1 MRLDRLLARAV
12 VAALTAGTVAPA
24 LAGPDFTTDDRIG
37 RLAASDAR
45 TAQQPSDEILFGRDA
60 AVLDDHALQL
70 LAAVRRW
77 LAANPD
83 DHLVIEG
90 HADRTGSDDH
100 NADLAARR
108 AQIVRDHL
116 TASGVAADR
125 IVIAVYGENG
135 AHRRPDPHD
144 RRAVIFASAAPV
156 AQLVSR
162 ELDRAAREVAW
173 THRGT
178 GLRETRGIT
187 PMPRSGRG

>member
-1 MRLDRLLARAV
+1 MQPHRQLARAV
-12 VAALTAGTVAPA
+12 IAALTIATVAPA
-24 LAGPDFTTDDRIG
+24 LAGPDFSTDDRVG
-37 RLAASDAR
+37 PLAASDAR
-45 TAQQPSDEILFGRDA
+45 APQKPSDEIVFERDA
-60 AVLDDHALQL
+60 AVLDDEALQL
-70 LAAVRRW
+70 LAAVKRW
-77 LAANPD
+77 LVANPD

-90 HADRTGSDDH
+90 HADSTGPDDY

-125 IVIAVYGENG
+125 IVLAVYGENA

-156 AQLVSR
+156 AQLVSG

-173 THRGT
+173 TSRGT
-178 GLRETRGIT
+178 GLRQTRGIT
-187 PMPRSGRG
+187 PRPRSGRG